1 MIPADFCIFNIKI
14 PNKKLHFSSSV
25 VISAKFEAFQ
35 FHIFRLF
42 FKMKNLKLDL
52 LYGSPPN
59 FATKFKGINKLSVP
73 PEIIKK
79 TYDFLMISEDNE
91 VN

>member
-1 MIPADFCIFNIKI
+1 MD
-14 PNKKLHFSSSV
+14 
-25 VISAKFEAFQ
+25 
-35 FHIFRLF
+35 RLQI
-42 FKMKNLKLDL
+42 L
-52 LYGSPPN
+52 LLILS
-59 FATKFKGINKLSVP
+59 KFKGINKLSVP